1 MSKWPKNIK
10 EQMRAN
16 NFKYAFIEVNTFKY
30 LPLGMNPVSIFESIP
45 IGIEPEAMIEIANSY
60 KDALLRLHPE
70 WKENFMIFT
79 LNYGD
84 PCNGK
89 CILI

>member
-10 EQMRAN
+10 EQMKAN

-60 KDALLRLHPE
+60 KDA
-70 WKENFMIFT
+70 
-79 LNYGD
+79 
-84 PCNGK
+84 
-89 CILI
+89 